1 MTDPGAQ
8 KTKDLAMKSGHTSPA
23 KASAQAAPKS
33 EKDRVFIF
41 DTTLRDGEQC
51 PGATMTHEEKL
62 EVAEVLD
69 SMGVDVIEAGFPI
82 ASEGDF
88 AAVNEIAKRSKK
100 AVICGLSRAG
110 FKDID
115 CCAEAIKPA
124 ERRRIH
130 TFLST
135 SPVHMKYKLQ
145 KEPHEVYEMVIAQV
159 SRARNY
165 TNDVEW
171 SSEDGTRTEFD
182 FLCRCVEAAIKAG
195 ATTINIPDTVGYTVP
210 EEYFSLIKRLREQVP
225 NSDAAR
231 FSVHCHNDLG
241 MAVAN
246 SLAGVCAGA
255 RQIECTINGI
265 GERAG
270 NAALEELVMAMR
282 VRNDV
287 LPYWTGIDST
297 MLTRASK
304 LVAAVTSFPVQY
316 NKAIVG
322 RNAFAHESGIH
333 QDGMLKH
340 TQTYEIMLP
349 EDVGVK
355 QTSLVMGKH
364 SGRHAFVHKLEEL
377 GYRLAGNQLE
387 DAFVRFKALA
397 DRKKH
402 VYDEDI
408 EALVDEEIATFK
420 DHIKLVSLTVIAGT
434 RGPQRATMRLDIDGK
449 SMIDEREGNGPVD
462 ATFNCIKA
470 MVPHDAVL
478 ELYQVHAVTEGTD
491 AQAEVS
497 VRLSENGRSVTA
509 KGADPD
515 TLVASA
521 KAYLAAL
528 NKLMARRQRGKLE
541 PMSVSERRIHSQ
553 DVG

>member
-1 MTDPGAQ
+1 MT
-8 KTKDLAMKSGHTSPA
+8 TPA
-23 KASAQAAPKS
+23 KSD
-33 EKDRVFIF
+33 KDRVVIF

-62 EVAEVLD
+62 EVAELLD
-69 SMGVDVIEAGFPI
+69 TMGVDIIEAGFPI

-88 AAVNEIAKRSKK
+88 AAVNEIAKRTQN
-100 AVICGLSRAG
+100 AVVCGLSRASP
-110 FKDID
+110 KDID
-115 CCAEAIKPA
+115 RCAEAIKPA
-124 ERRRIH
+124 KRKRIH

-135 SPVHMKYKLQ
+135 SPVHMKWKLQ
-145 KEPHEVYEMVIAQV
+145 MEPEKVYEMVIAQV
-159 SRARNY
+159 TRARNH
-165 TNDVEW
+165 TDDVEW
-171 SSEDGTRTEFD
+171 SAEDGTRTEFD
-182 FLCRCVEAAIKAG
+182 FLCRCVEAAIKCG

-210 EEYFSLIKRLREQVP
+210 DEYFNLFRTVRERVP
-225 NSDAAR
+225 NSDKAV

-246 SLAGVCAGA
+246 SLAGVRAGA

-270 NAALEELVMAMR
+270 NAALEEVVMAMR

-287 LPYWTGIDST
+287 LPFWTGVDAT

-304 LVAAVTSFPVQY
+304 LVSAVTSFPVQY

-340 TQTYEIMLP
+340 TQTYEIMTP
-349 EDVGVK
+349 ESVGVK

-377 GYRLAGNQLE
+377 GYKLSSNQLE

-397 DRKKH
+397 DRKKQI
-402 VYDEDI
+402 YDEDI
-408 EALVDEEIATFK
+408 EALVDEEIAHFH
-420 DHIKLVSLTVIAGT
+420 DRIKVLSLTVIAGT
-434 RGPQRATMRLDIDGK
+434 MGPQSATLSLDIDGK
-449 SMIDEREGNGPVD
+449 HVTTQSTGNGPVD
-462 ATFNCIKA
+462 AIFKA
-470 MVPHDAVL
+470 IRELVPHDATL

-497 VRLSENGRSVTA
+497 VRLSEHGRSVTA

-521 KAYLAAL
+521 KAYLGAL
-528 NKLMARRQRGKLE
+528 NKLMSRRHKGGVE
-541 PMSVSERRIHSQ
+541 ERRIHST

>member
-1 MTDPGAQ
+1 MHP
-8 KTKDLAMKSGHTSPA
+8 PA
-23 KASAQAAPKS
+23 KSEPANTAPAKSA
-33 EKDRVFIF
+33 KDRVVIF

-62 EVAEVLD
+62 EVAALLD
-69 SMGVDVIEAGFPI
+69 EMGVDIIEAGFPI

-88 AAVNEIAKRSKK
+88 AAVNEIARRTKN
-100 AVICGLSRAG
+100 AVVCGLARAG

-115 CCAEAIKPA
+115 RAGEAIKPA
-124 ERRRIH
+124 KRSRIH
-130 TFLST
+130 TFIST
-135 SPVHMKYKLQ
+135 SPVHMKWKLQ
-145 KEPHEVYEMVIAQV
+145 LEPEKVYEMVIASV
-159 SRARNY
+159 TRARNY
-165 TNDVEW
+165 TDNVEW
-171 SSEDGTRTEFD
+171 SCEDGTRTEHD
-182 FLCRCVEAAIKAG
+182 FLCRCIEAAIKAG

-210 EEYFSLIKRLREQVP
+210 EEYFALIKMVRERVP
-225 NSDAAR
+225 NSDQAR
-231 FSVHCHNDLG
+231 FSVHCHDDLG

-246 SLAGVCAGA
+246 SLAGVRAGA

-270 NAALEELVMAMR
+270 NASLEEVVMAMR

-287 LPYWTGIDST
+287 MPFWTGVDAT

-304 LVAAVTSFPVQY
+304 LVSAVTSFPVQY

-340 TQTYEIMLP
+340 TQTYEIMQP
-349 EDVGVK
+349 ADVGVK

-364 SGRHAFVHKLEEL
+364 SGRHAFMHKLEEL
-377 GYRLAGNQLE
+377 GYQLAGNQLE

-408 EALVDEEIATFK
+408 EALVDEEIATAQ
-420 DHIKLVSLTVIAGT
+420 DHIKLVSLSIIAGT
-434 RGPQRATMRLDIDGK
+434 RGPQRATMKLDVNGK
-449 SMIDEREGNGPVD
+449 MMLEECDGNGPVD

-470 MVPHDAVL
+470 MVPHEAKL

-497 VRLSENGRSVTA
+497 VRLSENGRAVTA

-528 NKLMARRQRGKLE
+528 NKLVARRLRGKPE
-541 PMSVSERRIHSQ
+541 ERRIHST

>member
-1 MTDPGAQ
+1 MTTTQ
-8 KTKDLAMKSGHTSPA
+8 
-23 KASAQAAPKS
+23 S
-33 EKDRVFIF
+33 EKDRVVIF

-62 EVAEVLD
+62 EVAELLD
-69 SMGVDVIEAGFPI
+69 TMGVDIIEAGFPI
-82 ASEGDF
+82 ASDGDF
-88 AAVNEIAKRSKK
+88 AAVHEIAKRTKN
-100 AVICGLSRAG
+100 AVVCGLSRAA
-110 FKDID
+110 FNDID
-115 CCAEAIKPA
+115 RCAEAIKPA
-124 ERRRIH
+124 ERKRIH

-135 SPVHMKYKLQ
+135 SPVHMKWKLQ
-145 KEPHEVYEMVIAQV
+145 KEPHEVLQMVINQV
-159 SRARNY
+159 TRARNHVD
-165 TNDVEW
+165 DVEW
-171 SSEDGTRTEFD
+171 SAEDGTRTEFE

-195 ATTINIPDTVGYTVP
+195 ATTINIPDTVGYTTP
-210 EEYFSLIKRLREQVP
+210 EEYFEMFTKVREAVP
-225 NSDAAR
+225 NSDRAM

-246 SLAGVCAGA
+246 SLAGVKAGC

-270 NAALEELVMAMR
+270 NTALEEVVMAMK

-287 LPYWTGIDST
+287 LPYWTKIDAT

-304 LVAAVTSFPVQY
+304 LVAAATSFPVQY

-333 QDGMLKH
+333 QDGMLKNA
-340 TQTYEIMLP
+340 QTYEIMLP
-349 EDVGVK
+349 ESVGVK

-364 SGRHAFVHKLEEL
+364 SGRHAFVHKLEEM
-377 GYRLAGNQLE
+377 GYHLQKNQLE

-402 VYDEDI
+402 IYDEDI
-408 EALVDEEIATFK
+408 EALVDEEIAHAQ
-420 DHIKLVSLTVIAGT
+420 DRIKLVSLSVIAGT
-434 RGPQRATMRLDIDGK
+434 RGPQRATMKLDIDGK
-449 SMIDEREGNGPVD
+449 QVLEECEGNGPVD
-462 ATFNCIKA
+462 AVFNCVKA
-470 MVPHDAVL
+470 IVPHDVVL
-478 ELYQVHAVTEGTD
+478 ELYQVHAVTAGTD

-521 KAYLAAL
+521 KAYLGAL
-528 NKLMARRQRGKLE
+528 NKLMVRRQRGEGLA
-541 PMSVSERRIHSQ
+541 VSERRIHSQ

>member
-1 MTDPGAQ
+1 MTAQ
-8 KTKDLAMKSGHTSPA
+8 T
-23 KASAQAAPKS
+23 KS
-33 EKDRVFIF
+33 EKDRVVIF

-62 EVAEVLD
+62 EVAELLD
-69 SMGVDVIEAGFPI
+69 AMGVDIIEAGFPI
-82 ASEGDF
+82 ASDGDF
-88 AAVNEIAKRSKK
+88 AAVHEIAKRAKN
-100 AVICGLSRAG
+100 AVICGLSRAA

-115 CCAEAIKPA
+115 RGAEAVKPA
-124 ERRRIH
+124 KRKRIH

-159 SRARNY
+159 SRARGH
-165 TNDVEW
+165 TDDVEW
-171 SSEDGTRTEFD
+171 SAEDATRTERD
-182 FLCRCVEAAIKAG
+182 FLCRCVEAAINAG

-210 EEYFSLIKRLREQVP
+210 EEYFALIEMLRTRVP
-225 NSDAAR
+225 NADKAR
-231 FSVHCHNDLG
+231 FSTHCHNDLG

-246 SLAGVCAGA
+246 SLAGVRAGA

-265 GERAG
+265 GGRAG
-270 NAALEELVMAMR
+270 HAALEEVVMAMR
-282 VRNDV
+282 TRNDV
-287 LPYWTGIDST
+287 LPFWTGIDAT

-333 QDGMLKH
+333 QDGMLKN
-340 TQTYEIMLP
+340 TQTYEIMTP
-349 EDVGVK
+349 ESVGVK

-377 GYRLAGNQLE
+377 GYRLAANQLE

-408 EALVDEEIATFK
+408 EALVDEEIATAQ
-420 DHIKLVSLTVIAGT
+420 DRSE
-434 RGPQRATMRLDIDGK
+434 
-449 SMIDEREGNGPVD
+449 ER
-462 ATFNCIKA
+462 
-470 MVPHDAVL
+470 
-478 ELYQVHAVTEGTD
+478 
-491 AQAEVS
+491 
-497 VRLSENGRSVTA
+497 
-509 KGADPD
+509 
-515 TLVASA
+515 
-521 KAYLAAL
+521 
-528 NKLMARRQRGKLE
+528 
-541 PMSVSERRIHSQ
+541 
-553 DVG
+553 

>member
-1 MTDPGAQ
+1 MT
-8 KTKDLAMKSGHTSPA
+8 TPA
-23 KASAQAAPKS
+23 KSKPTPSEPTRTAPPKS
-33 EKDRVFIF
+33 EKDRVVIF

-62 EVAEVLD
+62 EVAELLD
-69 SMGVDVIEAGFPI
+69 QMGVDIIEAGFPI

-88 AAVNEIAKRSKK
+88 AAVNEIAKRTKN
-100 AVICGLSRAG
+100 AVVCGLARAG
-110 FKDID
+110 FNDID
-115 CCAEAIKPA
+115 RAGEAIKPA
-124 ERRRIH
+124 KQSRIH
-130 TFLST
+130 TFIST
-135 SPVHMKYKLQ
+135 SPVHMKWKLQ
-145 KEPHEVYEMVIAQV
+145 LPAEKVYEMVVASV
-159 SRARNY
+159 TRARKWTDN
-165 TNDVEW
+165 VEW
-171 SSEDGTRTEFD
+171 SCEDGTRTEHD
-182 FLCRCVEAAIKAG
+182 FLCRCIEAAIKAG

-210 EEYFSLIKRLREQVP
+210 EEYFALIKMVRERVP
-225 NSDAAR
+225 NSDQAC
-231 FSVHCHNDLG
+231 FSVHCHDDLG

-246 SLAGVCAGA
+246 SLAGVRAGA

-270 NAALEELVMAMR
+270 NASLEEAVMAMR

-287 LPYWTGIDST
+287 MPFWTGIDAT

-304 LVAAVTSFPVQY
+304 LVSAVTSFPVQY

-340 TQTYEIMLP
+340 TQTYEIMTP

-377 GYRLAGNQLE
+377 GYKLSGNQLE

-408 EALVDEEIATFK
+408 EALVDEEIATAQ
-420 DHIKLVSLTVIAGT
+420 DHIKLVSLSVIAGT
-434 RGPQRATMRLDIDGK
+434 RGPQRATMKLDVDGK
-449 SMIDEREGNGPVD
+449 SALEECEGNGPVD
-462 ATFNCIKA
+462 AIFNCIKA
-470 MVPHDAVL
+470 MVPHEATL

-497 VRLSENGRSVTA
+497 VRLSENGRSVTS

-521 KAYLAAL
+521 KAYISAL
-528 NKLMARRQRGKLE
+528 NKLVARRLRTGRLE
-541 PMSVSERRIHSQ
+541 PLAVGERRIHST
-553 DVG
+553 DAG

>member
-1 MTDPGAQ
+1 MSTTP
-8 KTKDLAMKSGHTSPA
+8 
-23 KASAQAAPKS
+23 S
-33 EKDRVFIF
+33 EKDRVVIF

-69 SMGVDVIEAGFPI
+69 QMGVDIIEAGFPI

-88 AAVNEIAKRSKK
+88 AAVHEIAQRTKNS
-100 AVICGLSRAG
+100 VVCGLARAA

-115 CCAEAIKPA
+115 RCAEAIKPA
-124 ERRRIH
+124 PRRRIH

-145 KEPHEVYEMVIAQV
+145 KEAHEVYEMVIAQV
-159 SRARNY
+159 TRARSY
-165 TNDVEW
+165 TDDVEW
-171 SSEDGTRTEFD
+171 SSEDGTRTELD

-210 EEYFSLIKRLREQVP
+210 DEYYNLFKTVRERVP
-225 NSDAAR
+225 NSDKAV
-231 FSVHCHNDLG
+231 FSVHCHDDLG
-241 MAVAN
+241 MSVAN
-246 SLAGVCAGA
+246 SLAGVRAGA

-270 NAALEELVMAMR
+270 NTALEEVVMAMR

-287 LPYWTGIDST
+287 LPFWTRVDAT

-304 LVAAVTSFPVQY
+304 LVSAATSFPVQF

-340 TQTYEIMLP
+340 TQTYEIMTP
-349 EDVGVK
+349 ESVGVK

-364 SGRHAFVHKLEEL
+364 SGRHAFVHKLEEM
-377 GYRLAGNQLE
+377 GYKLAANQLE

-408 EALVDEEIATFK
+408 EALVDEEIAHAQ
-420 DHIKLVSLTVIAGT
+420 DRVKLVSLTVIAGT
-434 RGPQRATMRLDIDGK
+434 MGPQSATLTLDIEGK
-449 SMIDEREGNGPVD
+449 QHTVQATGNGPVD
-462 ATFNCIKA
+462 ATFNAIKA
-470 MVPHDAVL
+470 LVPKETVL
-478 ELYQVHAVTEGTD
+478 ELYQVHAVTKGTD

-497 VRLSENGRSVTA
+497 VRLAADGRSVTA

-521 KAYLAAL
+521 KAYLGAL
-528 NKLMARRQRGKLE
+528 NKLMARQRGKLTALDA
-541 PMSVSERRIHSQ
+541 PGQRIHST
-553 DVG
+553 DAI